1 MDAGTTR
8 IGIILLASLMI
19 LKRKRFTDDGGKT
32 PSSPIFVPFMS
43 QNGTLIRL
51 MIVKVPKMDP
61 EFERTYR
68 DHYPKLFRIAAKML
82 QDPEGAKDV
91 VQDVFTAYYFAMNNE
106 KVIRDTK
113 NWLVR
118 STINKGIDYKRKTA
132 RTVMMESPLPET
144 SEQPLDEASDILN
157 AIAHLNEK
165 EQTLVVLYSEGYSY
179 KEIAEMTGRN
189 FTSIGKTLSR
199 IMDKIKKRML

>member
-1 MDAGTTR
+1 MYR
-8 IGIILLASLMI
+8 SL
-19 LKRKRFTDDGGKT
+19 
-32 PSSPIFVPFMS
+32 S
-43 QNGTLIRL
+43 QNGFFKRL
-51 MIVKVPKMDP
+51 VNVKVPKMDP
-61 EFERTYR
+61 EFEKTYQSY
-68 DHYPKLFRIAAKML
+68 YPKLFRIATKIL
-82 QDPEGAKDV
+82 QDSEDAKDV
-91 VQDVFTAYYFAMNNE
+91 VQEVFTAYYFAMNNE

-132 RTVMMESPLPET
+132 RTVTMENPMSET
-144 SEQPLDEASDILN
+144 NESHQDKAPDILN

-189 FTSIGKTLSR
+189 YHSIGKTLSR
-199 IMDKIKKRML
+199 ILDKIKKHVL

>member
-1 MDAGTTR
+1 
-8 IGIILLASLMI
+8 
-19 LKRKRFTDDGGKT
+19 
-32 PSSPIFVPFMS
+32 MS
-43 QNGTLIRL
+43 QNGSFKRL
-51 MIVKVPKMDP
+51 VNVKAPKMDP
-61 EFERTYR
+61 EFEKTYR
-68 DHYPKLFRIAAKML
+68 SYYPKLFRIATKML
-82 QDPEGAKDV
+82 QDSEGAKDV

-118 STINKGIDYKRKTA
+118 STINKGIDYKRKMA
-132 RTVMMESPLPET
+132 RTVTMESL
-144 SEQPLDEASDILN
+144 QPDTNESTQDEAPDILN

-189 FTSIGKTLSR
+189 YHSIGKTLSR
-199 IMDKIKKRML
+199 ILDKIKKHVL

>member
-1 MDAGTTR
+1 
-8 IGIILLASLMI
+8 
-19 LKRKRFTDDGGKT
+19 
-32 PSSPIFVPFMS
+32 MS
-43 QNGTLIRL
+43 QNDSFKRL
-51 MIVKVPKMDP
+51 VNVKAPKMDP
-61 EFERTYR
+61 EFEKTYR
-68 DHYPKLFRIAAKML
+68 SYYPKLFRIATKML
-82 QDPEGAKDV
+82 QDPESAKDV

-132 RTVMMESPLPET
+132 RTVAMESPQPE
-144 SEQPLDEASDILN
+144 SDETPNDETSDILN
-157 AIAHLNEK
+157 TIAHLSEK

-189 FTSIGKTLSR
+189 LHSVGKTLSR
-199 IMDKIKKRML
+199 TLYKIKKHLL

>member
-1 MDAGTTR
+1 
-8 IGIILLASLMI
+8 
-19 LKRKRFTDDGGKT
+19 
-32 PSSPIFVPFMS
+32 MS
-43 QNGTLIRL
+43 QNGPFIRL
-51 MIVKVPKMDP
+51 VIVKVPKMDP
-61 EFERTYR
+61 EFEKTYQSY
-68 DHYPKLFRIAAKML
+68 YPRLFRIATKML
-82 QDPEGAKDV
+82 QDTEGAKDV
-91 VQDVFTAYYFAMNNE
+91 VQDVFTAYYFAMSNE

-132 RTVMMESPLPET
+132 RTVTMESQLPET
-144 SEQPLDEASDILN
+144 GEQTLDETSEILN

-189 FTSIGKTLSR
+189 FASIGKTLSR
-199 IMDKIKKRML
+199 IMDKIKKHLL

>member
-1 MDAGTTR
+1 
-8 IGIILLASLMI
+8 
-19 LKRKRFTDDGGKT
+19 
-32 PSSPIFVPFMS
+32 MS
-43 QNGTLIRL
+43 QNGSFKRL
-51 MIVKVPKMDP
+51 VYVKAPKMDP
-61 EFERTYR
+61 EFEKTYR
-68 DHYPKLFRIAAKML
+68 SNYPKLFRIATKIL
-82 QDPEGAKDV
+82 QDSEGAKDV

-132 RTVMMESPLPET
+132 RTVTMESTLPET
-144 SEQPLDEASDILN
+144 NESPQDEASDILN

-189 FTSIGKTLSR
+189 LSSIGKTLSR
-199 IMDKIKKRML
+199 IMDKIKKHVL